1 MRKFL
6 RSLMYLSMAAG
17 ASAGASATAI
27 KTDWRIVNWNEDVL
41 LYVDHGSIQKS
52 KGRVAYSAKIV
63 FLKDASLS
71 EVLSRVQVHCDDR
84 MYRNV
89 AISAVSKAGRAQV
102 EKASRTW
109 RAVEAGTNV
118 EREMLSVCS

>member
-6 RSLMYLSMAAG
+6 ISLMCLSAAAG
-17 ASAGASATAI
+17 ASAAAI
-27 KTDWRIVNWNEDVL
+27 KTDWRIINWNEDVL

-63 FLKDASLS
+63 FLKDESLS

-84 MYRNV
+84 MYRHV
-89 AISAVSKAGRAQV
+89 SISAVSKAGRAQS